1 MSAVIQSF
9 GSPSAN
15 MLIATAMF
23 VTAASVS
30 QSLEINDSNR
40 RLIERKLYYTPA
52 EKPGPAETTISVKTL
67 LVFFLA
73 VTGVFHVIYSFTSNR
88 PVALRFIEYS
98 ITASVMMM
106 IIQLLSGE
114 DNGDLVVACAA
125 LIATTM
131 FFGLVQDDRVRS
143 RSTSTKA
150 FYLGWIPFV
159 VAWFFVIKRFF
170 FSLSLSDKVPD
181 FVRWIIWGELAL
193 FSCFALVQYF
203 FIVRPMG
210 SAIGAETS
218 GNENALMRYA
228 GAYNLLSITAKMF
241 LALMAFFG
249 LKNMNG

>member
-1 MSAVIQSF
+1 
-9 GSPSAN
+9 
-15 MLIATAMF
+15 
-23 VTAASVS
+23 
-30 QSLEINDSNR
+30 
-40 RLIERKLYYTPA
+40 
-52 EKPGPAETTISVKTL
+52 
-67 LVFFLA
+67 
-73 VTGVFHVIYSFTSNR
+73 
-88 PVALRFIEYS
+88 
-98 ITASVMMM
+98 MM

-131 FFGLVQDDRVRS
+131 FFGLVQDDRVRN

-181 FVRWIIWGELAL
+181 FVRWIIWGEVAL

-203 FIVRPMG
+203 FLVRPTG

-228 GAYNLLSITAKMF
+228 GAYNMLSITAKMF